1 MALPAPVPERRAHP
15 FLTYDMIHEIP
26 ASIEDTL
33 ARNAGQAEA
42 LAHRLR
48 DHTHFVFTGSG
59 TAFYDAVFAAQFL
72 SSIGHVEVRPR
83 SIEAFELAR
92 YDGFLDASTVV
103 TAISH
108 SGITKTTLDGLR
120 AARAKGAFCLGVTH
134 FPDRPIGQVVDEV
147 ILAGN
152 SPDASRC
159 HTKCYVAAAAAC
171 AQLGVEVAKAAT
183 ASRDLEALKD
193 GLRGLPR
200 LTKAVLAATDQAAA
214 QLAEKHRGVTCYYLA
229 GAGPNLATALE
240 ASLKLLETSFVP
252 ALGMETEQ
260 MLHGPWVSWNQGSL
274 VIVIAPKGAADGRS
288 LDLARAAKA
297 VGAPVV
303 AVVTEG
309 DEALASICDD
319 IVRLPPIDE
328 RLSPF
333 TCILPLYFFAYY
345 ASLKRGINPDY
356 LRYLTPDYWS
366 ARGFI
371 FPPGTH

>member
-1 MALPAPVPERRAHP
+1 
-15 FLTYDMIHEIP
+15 MIHEIP
-26 ASIEDTL
+26 ASIEATL
-33 ARNAGQAEA
+33 ARNARVAEE
-42 LAHRLR
+42 LAHRLE
-48 DHTHFVFTGSG
+48 DHTRFVFTGSG
-59 TAFYDAVFAAQFL
+59 TAFYDAVLAAQFL
-72 SSIGHVEVRPR
+72 SSVGHFDVRPR
-83 SIEAFELAR
+83 SIEAFELAH
-92 YDGFLDASTVV
+92 YDGFVDASTVV

-120 AARAKGAFCLGVTH
+120 AARAKGALCIGVTH
-134 FPDRPIGQVVDEV
+134 FPDRPIAQVVDQV

-152 SPDASRC
+152 SPDLSRC

-171 AQLGVEVAKAAT
+171 AQLGIAVAKARP
-183 ASRDLEALKD
+183 ASRDLQALKD
-193 GLRGLPR
+193 GLHGLPR
-200 LTKAVLAATDQAAA
+200 LTKAVLAATDRAAA
-214 QLAEKHRGVTCYYLA
+214 QLAEKHRGATCYYVA
-229 GAGPNLATALE
+229 GAGSNVATALE

-260 MLHGPWVSWNQGSL
+260 MLHGPWVSWNQGTL
-274 VIVIAPKGAADGRS
+274 VVVIAPRGAADGRS

-309 DEALASICDD
+309 DTAFAPVCDD
-319 IVRLPPIDE
+319 IMPLPSLDE

-345 ASLKRGINPDY
+345 ASVQRGINPDY
-356 LRYLTPDYWS
+356 LRYLTPAYWS